1 MLPNKFNVSDGLFC
15 LGLVLQIFCCNF
27 PSRKA
32 GEGLPKQRLKCF
44 LLAAIISTTPGGRTL
59 NRRTNLADNN
69 LGYRYLAI
77 LILILKICC

>member
-44 LLAAIISTTPGGRTL
+44 LLAVIMYVRHPGVEPGTEEQIWQTTI
-59 NRRTNLADNN
+59 
-69 LGYRYLAI
+69 LGTGIWLF
-77 LILILKICC
+77 